1 MKKLALIAALLLQF
15 PALALAKPEP
25 WAAIKSTGG
34 IIVGAPFHST
44 DGWLLGVRAK
54 LSKLASPANPAA
66 PDGGLSCVQTAAVVE
81 GSNIYLTIISGE
93 ARGPIGAVCP
103 AARLGEIETGSYKV
117 YYRALNE
124 PSVLLKE
131 IQLER

>member
-1 MKKLALIAALLLQF
+1 MKVAVVAVLLLPLAAL
-15 PALALAKPEP
+15 ARSET
-25 WAAIKSTGG
+25 WNSIKSTGG
-34 IIVGAPFHST
+34 IAIGAPFHST

-66 PDGGLSCVQTAAVVE
+66 PDGGLSCVQTAAQVE
-81 GSNIYLTIISGE
+81 AGNIYLTIISGE

-117 YYRALNE
+117 YYRAPNE
-124 PSVLLKE
+124 PPVLLKE